1 MFTGIV
7 EEIGRIRNI
16 RKGEKSVSLTVECG
30 DILEGTLRGDSIS
43 VNGVCLT
50 VTAMSGSSFEA
61 DVMPETVRRTVLSF
75 LKPGDP
81 VNLERTLRLGDRMGG
96 HIVTGHIDGIGYIRN
111 VAKDDNAVIFRI
123 EARPEL
129 LRYIVSKGSIAIDGI
144 SLTIVEGAGNW
155 FAVSVIPHTYA
166 VTTLGVKGIGSPVNI
181 EVDTLGKHMEKA
193 GLEAGRSGRIDMN
206 FLAEHGFLS

>member
-1 MFTGIV
+1 M
-7 EEIGRIRNI
+7 
-16 RKGEKSVSLTVECG
+16 KSLNRGTKSFKLAVSAATVLT
-30 DILEGTLRGDSIS
+30 DMKNGDSIA
-43 VNGVCLT
+43 VNGACLT
-50 VTAMSGSSFEA
+50 VTDFGRDWFIA

-111 VAKDDNAVIFRI
+111 VARDDNAVIFRI